1 MIPLKDDN
9 PIQIFPVM
17 TIGIITLNILIYLYQ
32 LSLSPEA
39 GQALLDRYGA
49 IPALLMHPFSPDLL
63 IAKIAPALPPALT
76 VFSSMFMHG
85 GFLHLL
91 GNMLYLWVF
100 GNNIEDTLGHSRFLI
115 FYLVCGFFA
124 AFFHTLSDMNST
136 IPMIGASGA
145 IAGVLGAYILLFPRA
160 NVSTLFIFIIFIKVI
175 KVPAVLI
182 LGLWF
187 LIQLLNAGTEGGS
200 IAWYAHL
207 GGFLTGL
214 ILVRFFKP
222 AGRR

>member
-9 PIQIFPVM
+9 PIQIFPLM
-17 TIGIITLNILIYLYQ
+17 TIGIIALNILIYLYQ

-49 IPALLMHPFSPDLL
+49 IPALLMHPFSPDST
-63 IAKIAPALPPALT
+63 IAKIVPALPPALT

-91 GNMLYLWVF
+91 GNMIYLWVF

-145 IAGVLGAYILLFPRA
+145 IAGVLGAYFLLFPRA

-200 IAWYAHL
+200 IAWYAHV

-222 AGRR
+222 VGRR

>member
-1 MIPLKDDN
+1 
-9 PIQIFPVM
+9 
-17 TIGIITLNILIYLYQ
+17 
-32 LSLSPEA
+32 
-39 GQALLDRYGA
+39 
-49 IPALLMHPFSPDLL
+49 
-63 IAKIAPALPPALT
+63 
-76 VFSSMFMHG
+76 MFMHG

-124 AFFHTLSDMNST
+124 AFLHTLSDMNST

-200 IAWYAHL
+200 IAWYAHV

-222 AGRR
+222 VGRR

>member
-9 PIQIFPVM
+9 PIQIVPVM
-17 TIGIITLNILIYLYQ
+17 TLGIITLNILIYLYQ
-32 LSLSPEA
+32 LSLSPE
-39 GQALLDRYGA
+39 GLQHLLFRYGA
-49 IPALLMHPFSPDLL
+49 VPSLILHPFSHET
-63 IAKIAPALPPALT
+63 LPPALPAALT
-76 VFSSMFMHG
+76 IFSAMFLHG

-100 GNNIEDTLGHSRFLI
+100 GNNIEDTLGHFRFLI
-115 FYLVCGFFA
+115 FYLICGFFA

-145 IAGVLGAYILLFPRA
+145 IAGVLGAYFLLFPRA

-200 IAWYAHL
+200 IAWYAHV

-222 AGRR
+222 VGRR